1 MSADSTVVTD
11 LPAKL
16 PESYPNRLSLGYLKD
31 SDKYGNATV
40 QFLSGAQI
48 HMTPTSGI
56 DFEQK
61 FKSQQYGNT
70 MWVYSLFAL
79 RVLGEALRQGREE
92 LRPTWERGWRSA
104 FEKYGSLE
112 GLQRAN
118 SIPSADHAAAT
129 RLHACLEAAEIATE
143 PGFRTSLAEVA
154 HVTLEWICDDRTY
167 RPNNHG
173 LMTSIALLAW
183 HVAVERPLG
192 DSKVKDIAVRR
203 IIELAEKAFD
213 DNGMCDENTVG
224 YHNFNLR
231 CYDQVMQL
239 QAVEHIDEAFDRV
252 LRPILE
258 RADVALGHCMLQDN
272 TIPTVGD
279 SARVKVNARPSINAS
294 GDYSLSGF
302 GVIKN
307 ERLYLSMICGGRSE
321 IHKHHD
327 DTSLTLWYDGQ
338 PLIVD
343 AGSYLYDR
351 TNPYRVSIES
361 SYGHSGIFVEDVD
374 GMMRHDMKKAW
385 PGYASRLDRGP
396 HRNGSTESMTGSYD
410 VPERLQVARNVT
422 VYPDRWIVVRDT
434 VRMMGDL
441 KSATARQRWLLGPK
455 VAPERLGHGHWAC
468 TTDDRVLT
476 VMAIGAFDEDI
487 YRAETFDRHRG
498 WYSDQSGVKH
508 PVYGL
513 DFVGRGLDQ
522 EFTTVLHIGDRAV
535 ADRAETPECVLRAA
549 LSG

>member
-396 HRNGSTESMTGSYD
+396 HRNGYTESMTGSYD

>member
-302 GVIKN
+302 GVIKD

>member
-203 IIELAEKAFD
+203 IIGLAEKAFD

>member
-272 TIPTVGD
+272 TVPTVGD

-302 GVIKN
+302 GVIKD

-396 HRNGSTESMTGSYD
+396 NRNGSTESMTGSYD

>member
-455 VAPERLGHGHWAC
+455 VAL
-468 TTDDRVLT
+468 
-476 VMAIGAFDEDI
+476 
-487 YRAETFDRHRG
+487 HR
-498 WYSDQSGVKH
+498 
-508 PVYGL
+508 
-513 DFVGRGLDQ
+513 
-522 EFTTVLHIGDRAV
+522 
-535 ADRAETPECVLRAA
+535 
-549 LSG
+549 